1 MKKTFQLALAAVLF
15 AGCASSKISTK
26 ENNMS
31 VENLPQN
38 TILKIEK
45 IVVNGKTFSPK
56 NTEEDPNISFDNNKF
71 YGYSGCNRFFGAYQS
86 DGKVLTVEGDRV
98 ASTQMYC
105 HPQDVMDF
113 ENTFLSNF
121 KGKFKIS
128 NENGKFILINDNGVM
143 KIFFK

>member
-1 MKKTFQLALAAVLF
+1 SFD
-15 AGCASSKISTK
+15 I
-26 ENNMS
+26 
-31 VENLPQN
+31 LPQN
-38 TILKIEK
+38 AILKIEK
-45 IVVNGKTFSPK
+45 IVVNDKTFIPK

-86 DGKVLTVEGDRV
+86 DGKILTVEGDRV

-105 HPQDVMDF
+105 HPQEVMDF

-121 KGKFKIS
+121 KGKFKILNENGKLNLS
-128 NENGKFILINDNGVM
+128 NENGSM